1 MDQRKETRL
10 KADQTVVVTD
20 LGLAPLPP
28 VSGRVLDM
36 SGSGLRLRLPNPLP
50 CGSRVRVETPRMV
63 MLGEVSRCDD
73 DAGGKNG
80 GFVVGLTLSRITVVE
95 DPAAAP

>member
-1 MDQRKETRL
+1 MEQRKETRL

-20 LGLAPLPP
+20 LGLASMPP

-50 CGSRVRVETPRMV
+50 CGSRVKVETPRMV
-63 MLGEVSRCDD
+63 MLGEVSRCED
-73 DAGGKNG
+73 DAEDKNG
-80 GFVVGLTLSRITVVE
+80 GFIVGLTLFQTTVVE
-95 DPAAAP
+95 DPSAAP